1 MAEEKVAMQRSSGH
15 ASVIEF
21 NPHITAASHPRRWRA
36 ARILVKNRAS
46 LAGLLIMVLMLFL
59 ALIGPTIAPYS
70 PDAVHI
76 RDKVHP
82 PSGTYWLGTD
92 QFGRDILSRFLYGSR
107 ISLALSILG
116 VSIAIIIGT
125 ALGAIAGFGR
135 RSLDEL
141 LMRIMDVLMAFP
153 FIVLAIGLIAVVGP
167 SLRNIVFVVA
177 LTRVPEFARVARGAV
192 LSRKHEEFVVAART
206 VGLSEGRI
214 LVRHIMP
221 NILTPVVVLASLAM
235 ATAILTESSL
245 SFLGLGVQPPTA
257 SWGTMIGDGRN
268 YIGDG
273 FWISTVPGIAISVT
287 ILGFNLLGD
296 GLRDVFDPR
305 SRPRV

>member
-1 MAEEKVAMQRSSGH
+1 MHGLTSHESAIDFGAQII
-15 ASVIEF
+15 AS
-21 NPHITAASHPRRWRA
+21 PRRRSWHM
-36 ARILVKNRAS
+36 ARVLVKNRAS
-46 LAGLLIMVLMLFL
+46 LAGLLIIALMLSL
-59 ALIGPTIAPYS
+59 ALVGPAIAPYS
-70 PDAVHI
+70 PSEIHI

-82 PSGTYWLGTD
+82 PNGTYWLGTD
-92 QFGRDILSRFLYGSR
+92 QFGRDILSRLLHGSR
-107 ISLALSILG
+107 ISLVLSILG
-116 VSIAIIIGT
+116 VAIATIIGT
-125 ALGAIAGFGR
+125 TLGAIAGFGQR
-135 RSLDEL
+135 WVDEV
-141 LMRIMDVLMAFP
+141 LMRTMDILMAFP

-177 LTRVPEFARVARGAV
+177 FTRVPEFARVVRGAV
-192 LSRKHEEFVVAART
+192 LTRKHEEFVVAART

-214 LVRHIMP
+214 LIQHVLP
-221 NILTPVVVLASLAM
+221 NIVTPIVVVVSLAM

-268 YIGDG
+268 YVSDG

-305 SRPRV
+305 SRTRA